1 MKKERVTE
9 EYFMPGDWIE
19 IVNTILKSRGAVL
32 VLGATDTGKSICT
45 LLFANFWAKHGRKVG
60 IVDVDMGQ
68 SDLGPPTTMGMV
80 LINKPIKSLKEFST
94 DSLYFIGSTSPI
106 NYFLPTICGTE
117 KLVDEGKKKGAE
129 IIIVDT
135 TGLVKGNP
143 GRTLK
148 ENMID
153 IISPSHIIA
162 LQREDELEHILKN
175 INLTDRIVIHRLSPC
190 TGVKRKTYFQRR
202 DAREEMFR
210 KYFKKA
216 SSLKINLA
224 NLNVKG
230 SYYCSGIALGEEDRS
245 FLEKTLMTEIIYT
258 ERTQEGIF
266 IITKEGL
273 FKRLSGFFR
282 AKKRFNVEKLIITEE
297 AKFEN
302 LLVSLDNR
310 QGFVVS
316 LGIIQKCDFKRKIF
330 IVFTPLE
337 EKDLSK
343 VFSLKFG
350 AIQLGLEGKEL
361 GKVYPGKI

>member
-1 MKKERVTE
+1 MKKEKLIN

-19 IVNTILKSRGAVL
+19 IANIILKDRGVVL

-45 LLFANFWAKHGRKVG
+45 LLFANFWAKHGRKVV
-60 IVDVDMGQ
+60 IVDIDMGQ

-80 LINKPIKSLKEFST
+80 LINKPTKSLKEFST
-94 DSLYFIGSTSPI
+94 DSLYFIGSTSPL
-106 NYFLPTICGTE
+106 NYFLPTICGTK

-153 IISPSHIIA
+153 IVSPSHIIA

-175 INLTDRIVIHRLSPC
+175 INLTDRIIVHRLSPC
-190 TGVKRKTYFQRR
+190 TEIKRKTYFQRR
-202 DAREEMFR
+202 EAREEKFR
-210 KYFKKA
+210 EYFEQS

-224 NLNVKG
+224 NLNIKG
-230 SYYCSGIALGEEDRS
+230 SYYCSGIALGEEDLS
-245 FLEKTLMTEIIYT
+245 FLEKTLITEIIYAEKT
-258 ERTQEGIF
+258 SEGIF
-266 IITKEGL
+266 IITKEEL

-282 AKKRFNVEKLIITEE
+282 TKKRFNVEKLIITEE
-297 AKFEN
+297 DKFKN
-302 LLVSLDNR
+302 LLVSLDDR

-316 LGIIQKCDFKRKIF
+316 LGIIQSCNFKKKYFTI
-330 IVFTPLE
+330 FTPL
-337 EKDLSK
+337 KDLSK
-343 VFSLKFG
+343 VSCLKFG
-350 AIQLGLEGKEL
+350 AIKLDLDGKEL
-361 GKVYPGKI
+361 GKIFPGEI

>member
-1 MKKERVTE
+1 MKQQHLTE
-9 EYFMPGDWIE
+9 EYFIPGDWLE
-19 IVNTILKSRGAVL
+19 IANKILKDRGTVL

-80 LINKPIKSLKEFST
+80 LIDRPTKSLKEFST
-94 DSLYFIGSTSPI
+94 DSLYFIGSTSPL
-106 NYFLPTICGTE
+106 NYFLPTICGTK
-117 KLVDEGKKKGAE
+117 KLIDEGKKKGAE

-162 LQREDELEHILKN
+162 LQRRDELEHILKN

-190 TGVKRKTYFQRR
+190 TEAKRKTYFQRR
-202 DAREEMFR
+202 EAREEKFR
-210 KYFKKA
+210 EYFKQS
-216 SSLKINLA
+216 SSLKINLN
-224 NLNVKG
+224 NLNIKG
-230 SYYCSGIALGEEDRS
+230 TYYCSGVALGEEDLS
-245 FLEKTLMTEIIYT
+245 FLEKTLMTEIIYA
-258 ERTQEGIF
+258 ERIPEDIF
-266 IITKEGL
+266 IIIKE
-273 FKRLSGFFR
+273 RLPEIFSGFFQI
-282 AKKRFNVEKLIITEE
+282 KKRFNTEKIIISEE

-302 LLVSLDNR
+302 LLVSLDNQ
-310 QGFVVS
+310 QGLVVS
-316 LGIIQKCDFKRKIF
+316 LGIIQECDFKRKTFTIF
-330 IVFTPLE
+330 APLE

-350 AIQLGLEGKEL
+350 AIQLGVDGKEL
-361 GKVYPGKI
+361 GKVYPGEI

>member
-1 MKKERVTE
+1 MKHEDLSE
-9 EYFMPGDWIE
+9 EYFMPGDWLGIA
-19 IVNTILKSRGAVL
+19 NKILKDRGAVL
-32 VLGATDTGKSICT
+32 VLGVTDAGKSICT

-68 SDLGPPTTMGMV
+68 SDLGPPTTIGMA
-80 LINKPIKSLKEFST
+80 LINKPTKGLKEFST

-106 NYFLPTICGTE
+106 NYFLPTICGTK
-117 KLVDEGKKKGAE
+117 KLIDEGKKKGAE

-162 LQREDELEHILKN
+162 LQRRDELEHILKN
-175 INLTDRIVIHRLSPC
+175 INLADGIIVHRLSPC
-190 TGVKRKTYFQRR
+190 TEVKRKTYFRR
-202 DAREEMFR
+202 REAREEKFG
-210 KYFKKA
+210 KYFKRA

-224 NLNVKG
+224 NLNIKG
-230 SYYCSGIALGEEDRS
+230 SYYCSGVVLGEEDLS

-258 ERTQEGIF
+258 ERTHEGIF
-266 IITKEGL
+266 IIIKE
-273 FKRLSGFFR
+273 RLSERFSGFFQI
-282 AKKRFNVEKLIITEE
+282 KKRFNTEKIIITEE
-297 AKFEN
+297 AKFKN
-302 LLVSLDNR
+302 LLVSLDDR

-316 LGIIQKCDFKRKIF
+316 LGIIQECDFKRKIF
-330 IVFTPLE
+330 TVFAPLE

-350 AIQLGLEGKEL
+350 AIQLGLDGKEL
-361 GKVYPGKI
+361 GKVYPGEI

>member
-1 MKKERVTE
+1 MKQEKLME
-9 EYFMPGDWIE
+9 EYFMPGDWLE
-19 IVNTILKSRGAVL
+19 IANKILKDRGAVL

-80 LINKPIKSLKEFST
+80 LINKPVKSLKKVSADT
-94 DSLYFIGSTSPI
+94 LYFIGSTSPI
-106 NYFLPTICGTE
+106 NYFLPTICGTK
-117 KLVDEGKKKGAE
+117 KLIDEGKKKGAE

-175 INLTDRIVIHRLSPC
+175 INLTDKIVIHRLSPC

-202 DAREEMFR
+202 EAREEKFR
-210 KYFKKA
+210 KYFEQP
-216 SSLKINLA
+216 SSLEIDLS
-224 NLNVKG
+224 NLNIKG
-230 SYYCSGIALGEEDRS
+230 SYYCSGVVLGEEDLS
-245 FLEKTLMTEIIYT
+245 FLEKTLMTEIIYA
-258 ERTQEGIF
+258 ERTPEGIF
-266 IITKEGL
+266 IIIKE
-273 FKRLSGFFR
+273 RLPERFSGFFQI
-282 AKKRFNVEKLIITEE
+282 KKRFNTEKIIISEE

-330 IVFTPLE
+330 TVFTTLE

-350 AIQLGLEGKEL
+350 AIQLGLDGEEL
-361 GKVYPGKI
+361 GKVYPGEI

>member
-1 MKKERVTE
+1 MKQEKLTE
-9 EYFMPGDWIE
+9 EYFMPGDWLGIA
-19 IVNTILKSRGAVL
+19 NKILKDRGTVL

-60 IVDVDMGQ
+60 IIDVDMGQ

-80 LINKPIKSLKEFST
+80 LINKPTKSLKEFLT
-94 DSLYFIGSTSPI
+94 DSLYFVGSTSPL
-106 NYFLPTICGTE
+106 NYFLPTICGTK
-117 KLVDEGKKKGAE
+117 KLIDEGKKKGAE

-135 TGLVKGNP
+135 TGLVKGNL

-190 TGVKRKTYFQRR
+190 TEVKRKTYFQRR
-202 DAREEMFR
+202 EAREEKFG
-210 KYFKKA
+210 KYFKRA

-224 NLNVKG
+224 NLNIKG
-230 SYYCSGIALGEEDRS
+230 SYYCSGVALGEEDLS
-245 FLEKTLMTEIIYT
+245 FLEKTLMTEIIYA
-258 ERTQEGIF
+258 ERTPEGIF
-266 IITKEGL
+266 IIIKE
-273 FKRLSGFFR
+273 RLPERFSGFFQI
-282 AKKRFNVEKLIITEE
+282 KKRFNTEKIIISEE

-302 LLVSLDNR
+302 LLVSLDNQ

-316 LGIIQKCDFKRKIF
+316 LGIIQECDFKRKIF
-330 IVFTPLE
+330 TVFAPLE

-350 AIQLGLEGKEL
+350 AIQLGLDGKEL
-361 GKVYPGKI
+361 GKVYPREI